1 MKEGPTIVYV
11 GGINA
16 ERDLATLLRA
26 VSLLRGRNE
35 IQVVIAGHGDPEY
48 VESLK
53 ALASALPI
61 SDRVIF
67 LPRIPQE
74 QVLSYL
80 ALASLGVICYQENP
94 LTEIAIPTKA
104 FEYAAA
110 GKPLAIARLRALA
123 RLFEG
128 AAEFFRPG
136 DVQDLA
142 LAIERLIT
150 NPAHSTRLVENAR
163 AVLEAGADSIAVI
176 RDLLGN
182 PDIARRAREFLRVLG
197 E

>member
-1 MKEGPTIVYV
+1 RQLGLKEGPTIVYV

-26 VSLLRGRNE
+26 VSLLRGRTE

-123 RLFEG
+123 RPMSRFC
-128 AAEFFRPG
+128 RC
-136 DVQDLA
+136 
-142 LAIERLIT
+142 R
-150 NPAHSTRLVENAR
+150 
-163 AVLEAGADSIAVI
+163 
-176 RDLLGN
+176 GN
-182 PDIARRAREFLRVLG
+182 PLRNWWYRRRGPISICVGISGIEPEQHCFPTRPTENRKKTRHRCKHRPLSTA
-197 E
+197 